1 MHFGTKSK
9 ECVTEGVTL
18 EMFQIPLP
26 VPYILMPLQFRQE
39 SLAPLQYHTPQR
51 QTSTAM
57 ASVALGPCKAVRV
70 SGQCWWEALLL
81 HLQSVAPEEKYGNRV
96 TLTGC

>member
-1 MHFGTKSK
+1 MCDGRSNSRD
-9 ECVTEGVTL
+9 
-18 EMFQIPLP
+18 
-26 VPYILMPLQFRQE
+26 VPDSSTSSIHIDAIAISAREPCTFTVSYA
-39 SLAPLQYHTPQR
+39 STT
-51 QTSTAM
+51 TSTAM

-81 HLQSVAPEEKYGNRV
+81 HPQSVAPEEKYGNRV